1 MHPFRQSGKALLA
14 ASGTKMWLFLAL
26 AATYVAELFGQRSR
40 REVRQGAYVMH
51 FANSGAGLTHEAVE
65 TRLTDAWMSKV
76 IEPLI
81 TVTQGGR
88 IIDQE
93 KYRGMI
99 RRTDEDVA
107 ADRTRRGSA
116 FVRVELAARS
126 PPAKVR
132 KREGLT

>member
-1 MHPFRQSGKALLA
+1 MTGWPSAFWWS
-14 ASGTKMWLFLAL
+14 
-26 AATYVAELFGQRSR
+26 TYVAELFRQRFR

-132 KREGLT
+132 KRRIAPIRLGYPNRRTAIRR